1 MSSRITQRGMA
12 VIAAL
17 LVVVAASALAT
28 SVIERQGIMASI
40 LISER
45 DRTQAIWLLKGG
57 LDWSRVILMMDARSN
72 PTTRL
77 DGMWALPVLGLP
89 VGTAED
95 PDRALF
101 SGQIEDEQAKFNIS
115 ELAERGRIVPGQLEM
130 LENLLRWLDI
140 NPDLARAMAHRVA
153 LAQPGENGLPKAVG
167 LRSLDDLRALEGFS
181 QTIIDALQ
189 PYITVLPPGTK
200 INVNTAP
207 AEVLAAVI
215 PEIGLAGARELV
227 VQRDR
232 GLWFVNRGDFTNR
245 VRTTT
250 DDAAQRISV
259 NSNWFRVTG
268 EVTVGAILVSLRALL
283 HRSSQGLASVRWVT
297 Y

>member
-1 MSSRITQRGMA
+1 MSSLIAQRGMA

-28 SVIERQGIMASI
+28 SVIERQGLMANI
-40 LISER
+40 LITER
-45 DRTQAIWLLKGG
+45 DRTQAMWLLKGG
-57 LDWSRVILMMDARSN
+57 LDWSRVILMMDSRSN

-95 PDRALF
+95 PNRALF
-101 SGQIEDEQAKFNIS
+101 SGQIEDEQSKFNIS
-115 ELAERGRIVPGQLEM
+115 VLAERGRIVPGQLEM
-130 LENLLRWLDI
+130 LEHLLRWLDI
-140 NPDLARAMAHRVA
+140 NPDLARAMARRVA
-153 LAQPGENGLPKAVG
+153 LAQPSENGPPQAVG

-181 QTIIDALQ
+181 PAIVDALQ
-189 PYITVLPPGTK
+189 PYITVLPPGAK
-200 INVNTAP
+200 INVNTAT
-207 AEVLAAVI
+207 AEVMAAVI
-215 PEIGLAGARELV
+215 PGIGLAGARELT

-232 GLWFVNRGDFTNR
+232 GVWFVNRGDFMNR
-245 VRTTT
+245 VRVE
-250 DDAAQRISV
+250 DDEVGTRIGV

-268 EVTVGAILVSLRALL
+268 EVTVGATLVSLRALL
-283 HRSSQGLASVRWVT
+283 HRNSQGLASVRWVT